1 MCPVEQLSDPLVGTM
16 LDGRYRVDTPI
27 AAGGMSTVYRGL
39 DMRLDRPVALKV
51 MDSRYSGDNHFLT
64 RFSREAKA
72 VARLKDPGLV
82 AVYDQGGGGTGHQ
95 PPFLVMELIEGGTLR
110 ELLAE
115 RGPMPPHAVAAVLA
129 PVLGGL
135 AVAHR
140 AGLVHRDIK
149 PENVLIS
156 DDGEVKIA
164 DFGLVRAVAEA
175 KITSTS
181 VILGTAAYLS
191 PEQVST
197 GDADPRSDVYAVGI
211 LTYELLTGVTPFTG
225 DSALAVAYQRMD
237 HDVPPPSAAIAGVP
251 TQFDQLVRRAT
262 ARDAAQRFTDAEAMR
277 AELRDI
283 VDELGLPAF
292 RVPAPQHSAQHLAA
306 TRVHDLAVRDDRPD
320 EATTALTAAPPAP
333 PPPAAAV
340 PRQHTREI
348 TRDQHD
354 WAPIPADAD
363 FDEDPAEYPFG
374 AGQFAGIEM
383 SEFYWARQRAKR
395 VLAFWVIAVLT
406 LTGLVAAAAW
416 TLGSNIGTLL

>member
-1 MCPVEQLSDPLVGTM
+1 MEQQSDPLVGTM

-27 AAGGMSTVYRGL
+27 ATGGMSTVYRGL
-39 DMRLDRPVALKV
+39 DVRLDRPVALKV
-51 MDSRYSGDNHFLT
+51 MDSRYSGDSHFLT
-64 RFSREAKA
+64 RFGREAKA

-82 AVYDQGGGGTGHQ
+82 AVYDQGIDHQ
-95 PPFLVMELIEGGTLR
+95 HPFLVMELIEGGTLR
-110 ELLAE
+110 ELLSE

-129 PVLGGL
+129 PVLSGL

-197 GDADPRSDVYAVGI
+197 GDAGPRSDVYAVGI

-225 DSALAVAYQRMD
+225 DSALAVAYRRMD
-237 HDVPPPSAAIAGVP
+237 NDVPAPSSVIAGVP
-251 TQFDQLVRRAT
+251 IQFDRLVRRAT
-262 ARDAAQRFTDAEAMR
+262 ARDAGQRFADAEDMR
-277 AELRDI
+277 AELHKI
-283 VDELGLPAF
+283 VEDLGLPAF
-292 RVPAPQHSAQHLAA
+292 RVPAPQNSAQHLAA
-306 TRVHDLAVRDDRPD
+306 TRVHDLDAPDDDRV
-320 EATTALTAAPPAP
+320 ETTTVVTAAPPAP
-333 PPPAAAV
+333 PVARPAAPA
-340 PRQHTREI
+340 PRQPTREI

-354 WAPIPADAD
+354 WAPIP
-363 FDEDPAEYPFG
+363 DESEPAEYHFG

-395 VLAFWVIAVLT
+395 ALAFWVIAVLT

-416 TLGSNIGTLL
+416 TLGSNVSALL